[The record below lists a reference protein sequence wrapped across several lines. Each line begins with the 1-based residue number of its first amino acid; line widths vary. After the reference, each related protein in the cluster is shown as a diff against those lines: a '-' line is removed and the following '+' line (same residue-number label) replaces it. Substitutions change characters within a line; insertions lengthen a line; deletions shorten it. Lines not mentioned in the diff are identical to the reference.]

1 MAGNIYKTAQG
12 QMLDMRSLILK
23 NENERAVG
31 NMNVN
36 ARGDV
41 IDDQN
46 RVIRTKPQQVEN
58 QYNNQVKKPRG

>member
-1 MAGNIYKTAQG
+1 MAGQIYKTAQG
-12 QMLDMRSLILK
+12 KMLDMRSLALK
-23 NENERAVG
+23 NEQERAVG

-41 IDDQN
+41 IDDQS

>member
-1 MAGNIYKTAQG
+1 
-12 QMLDMRSLILK
+12 MLDMRSLALK
-23 NENERAVG
+23 NEQERAVG

-41 IDDQN
+41 VDDKN